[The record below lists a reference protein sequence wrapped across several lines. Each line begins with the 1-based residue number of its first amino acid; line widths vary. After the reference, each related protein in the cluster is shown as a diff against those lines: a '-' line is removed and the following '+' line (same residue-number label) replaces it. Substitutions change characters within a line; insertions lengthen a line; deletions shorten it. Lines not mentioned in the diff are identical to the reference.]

1 MVNFAASLLVATVMG
16 FLAGMGV
23 GGGSLLL
30 LWLTQVVMLEQTQAR
45 IINLLFYLPAAI
57 VASVIRKKQNK
68 VAMKPAVW
76 AIATGCTAALLL
88 TLVSRVIDVTLLKKL
103 LGGLLILTGIREVFY
118 RPRKARKP
126 TSITHPAT
134 ATTVTLPF
142 YPT

>member
-103 LGGLLILTGIREVFY
+103 LGGLLMLTGIREVFY
-118 RPRKARKP
+118 RPRKAR
-126 TSITHPAT
+126 
-134 ATTVTLPF
+134 
-142 YPT
+142 

>member
-30 LWLTQVVMLEQTQAR
+30 LWLTQVVTLEQAQAR

-118 RPRKARKP
+118 RPRKAR
-126 TSITHPAT
+126 
-134 ATTVTLPF
+134 
-142 YPT
+142 

>member
-45 IINLLFYLPAAI
+45 ILNLLFYLPAAI

-118 RPRKARKP
+118 RPRKAR
-126 TSITHPAT
+126 
-134 ATTVTLPF
+134 
-142 YPT
+142 